1 MSFQMDFSHGLL
13 FSLLKFLSYH
23 LIGFSLFWLVKFDM
37 ACHLIQYMHAKHE
50 PSRNYFIV

>member
-1 MSFQMDFSHGLL
+1 MSFKMDFSHGLL